1 MPASAIEDRMGSME
15 QIREKAEYVA
25 PELVIEGDLSKVTK
39 EDGGG
44 FSA

>member
-1 MPASAIEDRMGSME
+1 ME
-15 QIREKAEYVA
+15 NIRKDVKVEYVA
-25 PELVIEGDLSKVTK
+25 PELVLEGDLSTVTK